1 MCSDAAAPTPWSPS
15 TRQLT
20 IRRLATDMGKRQRT
34 GVAGVATANRN
45 GAWPLTCA
53 VGADSR
59 CSDFKTRRR
68 AHLHA
73 DILDMLDSAPAS
85 VRVSS
90 RLSAAVGSPARSRRL
105 SPLTPTSANSSAEN
119 ASAASAASQPLPAVA
134 PPSPSATAAAASTAA
149 APTPPRSPTNLAA
162 QQSVPPSFWAAVFR
176 KSDAEAAEPESRFSF
191 SERVADW
198 VSENIG
204 SWTFILILLVFL
216 IAWFVLNLV
225 LEPAQQWDQF
235 PFILVNLLLSF
246 IAAYAH
252 LICNCFLLDFAH
264 FFQPNNI

>member
-1 MCSDAAAPTPWSPS
+1 
-15 TRQLT
+15 
-20 IRRLATDMGKRQRT
+20 
-34 GVAGVATANRN
+34 
-45 GAWPLTCA
+45 
-53 VGADSR
+53 
-59 CSDFKTRRR
+59 
-68 AHLHA
+68 
-73 DILDMLDSAPAS
+73 MLDTAPAS

-105 SPLTPTSANSSAEN
+105 SPLTPTSADSSAGN
-119 ASAASAASQPLPAVA
+119 AAASSQPLSAVA
-134 PPSPSATAAAASTAA
+134 PPSPSVADATATAAAAASAA
-149 APTPPRSPTNLAA
+149 AAVPTPPRSPTSLAA
-162 QQSVPPSFWAAVFR
+162 QQTVPSSFWAAVFR
-176 KSDAEAAEPESRFSF
+176 KSDAEAAAPESRFSL

-198 VSENIG
+198 VSANIG

-252 LICNCFLLDFAH
+252 RLQLFLAQFCSL
-264 FFQPNNI
+264 FFNPNNI